1 MKNIKIYTTSWCGYC
16 KSAKRFFK
24 EKGWAYEE
32 INIEKNNISREEL
45 SKIGKSLSVPQII
58 MNGEAIGG
66 FDDLLKLYG

>member
-1 MKNIKIYTTSWCGYC
+1 MKKLIL
-16 KSAKRFFK
+16 
-24 EKGWAYEE
+24 
-32 INIEKNNISREEL
+32 EKNNISREEL